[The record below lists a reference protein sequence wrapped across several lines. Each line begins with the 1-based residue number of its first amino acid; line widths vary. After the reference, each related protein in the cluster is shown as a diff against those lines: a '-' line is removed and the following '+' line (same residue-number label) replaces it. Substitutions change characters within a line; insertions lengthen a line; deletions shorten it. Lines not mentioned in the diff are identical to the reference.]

1 MMARG
6 ITSRV
11 TTYWES
17 FTLMRMISRGT
28 MISLMWKAPELRYIV
43 LGVFKVNKH
52 RNVTFLIIWNIL
64 TQKSTIF
71 VAEIFPNDHF
81 LSLNQNP
88 TTLSLSQ

>member
-17 FTLMRMISRGT
+17 FTSMRMISRGT

-43 LGVFKVNKH
+43 LGVFI
-52 RNVTFLIIWNIL
+52 R
-64 TQKSTIF
+64 Q
-71 VAEIFPNDHF
+71 
-81 LSLNQNP
+81 LSLLLNRKILKKKENEVR
-88 TTLSLSQ
+88 